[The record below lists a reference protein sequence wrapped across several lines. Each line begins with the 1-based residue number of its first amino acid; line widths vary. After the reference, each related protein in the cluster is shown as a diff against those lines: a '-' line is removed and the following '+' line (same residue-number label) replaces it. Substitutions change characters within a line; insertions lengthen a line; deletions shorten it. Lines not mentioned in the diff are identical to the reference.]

1 MKYVSVCDVY
11 VHFCDLCMGGWC
23 VCVHLCDVYVCVMSH
38 MWMSD
43 DKFVKS
49 VLFFHIYVSLRDQ
62 IQRLAKLTWLENAGK
77 PI

>member
-1 MKYVSVCDVY
+1 M
-11 VHFCDLCMGGWC
+11 
-23 VCVHLCDVYVCVMSH
+23 CVHLCDVYVCVMSH

-49 VLFFHIYVSLRDQ
+49 VLFFHSYVSLRDQ
-62 IQRLAKLTWLENAGK
+62 IQRLAKLTWLENAVK

>member
-1 MKYVSVCDVY
+1 MC
-11 VHFCDLCMGGWC
+11 LCLMFMCIFVICVWGGD

-62 IQRLAKLTWLENAGK
+62 IQRLAKLT
-77 PI
+77 